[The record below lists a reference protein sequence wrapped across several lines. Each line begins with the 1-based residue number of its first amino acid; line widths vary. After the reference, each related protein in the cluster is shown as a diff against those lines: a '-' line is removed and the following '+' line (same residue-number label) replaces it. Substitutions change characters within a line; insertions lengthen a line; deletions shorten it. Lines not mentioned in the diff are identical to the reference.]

1 MTEFSEARQLPR
13 SFAFRDGGGG
23 GPVRVAAIDDDASG
37 DLADAGDAA
46 NGALLLRVRVFEVLA
61 ESPYCAWP
69 GGKALAAYCVAARA
83 DIAGRD
89 VLELGCGVGLPG
101 LTCARLGARRV
112 HLTDLPHPA
121 LLAAVKEAAAV
132 RPTPAASSPKAKPK
146 PILPEASS

>member
-89 VLELGCGVGLPG
+89 VLELGEQP
-101 LTCARLGARRV
+101 RIR
-112 HLTDLPHPA
+112 
-121 LLAAVKEAAAV
+121 
-132 RPTPAASSPKAKPK
+132 SSPQPRPLCHSAGRAQP
-146 PILPEASS
+146 